1 MSKYKDLEEMLEI
14 ISIAIV
20 RQGTEE
26 EFFRRSAQA
35 STSLV
40 AKNLLS
46 ELADDFNE
54 YIKKLE
60 KRRENIQT
68 SLNDLKKNG

>member
-1 MSKYKDLEEMLEI
+1 MNCPHSLEEMLEI